1 MIKDHLILFGTDKT
15 PIEVN
20 KEKLFGGTYFRDI
33 YFGVKPKLLYSTENQ
48 GQNLMSW
55 KILTKNNIA
64 QIIMTLASINIKLN
78 AKRC

>member
-1 MIKDHLILFGTDKT
+1 MIKDHLILFGRDKT

-48 GQNLMSW
+48 GQNLMS
-55 KILTKNNIA
+55 
-64 QIIMTLASINIKLN
+64 
-78 AKRC
+78 